1 MRESFVKRIR
11 FKYVLGVLV
20 IAGFLAGLAY
30 IVSRGF
36 SARDEPTA
44 AEAFIARRLRH
55 LAIPRAARAASNP
68 VPASPEVFAE
78 AMEHFA
84 DHCAFCHA
92 NDGSGDTPI
101 GKGLY
106 PKPPDMRE
114 PATQRLS
121 DGELFYIIQNGIRFT
136 GMPAFGTPDKSHD
149 EDSWKLVRFIR
160 QLPELTEEDLAH
172 MKEMNP
178 KSPAD
183 LKEEEDI
190 KKFLEGNDSVPS
202 NETHRHH

>member
-1 MRESFVKRIR
+1 MKRRRI
-11 FKYVLGVLV
+11 KYLVWVLV
-20 IAGFLAGLAY
+20 IAGFVGGVAY
-30 IVSRGF
+30 FVSRGF
-36 SARDEPTA
+36 SAREDPTA
-44 AEAFIARRLRH
+44 AEAFIARRLRR
-55 LAIPRAARAASNP
+55 LAIPRADRNATNP
-68 VPASPEVFAE
+68 VPASPAVLME
-78 AMEHFA
+78 AKEHFA

-92 NDGSGDTPI
+92 NDGSGNTSI

-106 PKPPDMRE
+106 PKPPDMRQSS
-114 PATQRLS
+114 TQTLS